1 MFSAME
7 NQEMHPSFMRLL
19 ACAKE
24 ATADTRTPIHDIRDL
39 RRVMN
44 ESSATFT
51 NWKGMERGVSAQGAR
66 KAEELFG
73 CSDSYILEGK
83 LPQWIKPPSA
93 KQSSSKELT
102 LADGQNRPYEGHST
116 GSNWTIP
123 STSENR
129 GFTDRIPDGTTRIS
143 APAIE
148 WADVEVGLM
157 KLNREW
163 PAEARVIFTAVTPQV
178 SDFVKSL
185 VVPESKISTIAP
197 GDCIAVDPKA
207 KPWDDCVVLV
217 RLKSGRH
224 ELFRYRALAGDGW
237 EAVIPGEHPLD
248 SERHGLTLMGVVVG
262 LNKLRF

>member
-1 MFSAME
+1 
-7 NQEMHPSFMRLL
+7 MHPSFMRLL

-73 CSDSYILEGK
+73 CSDAYILEGR

-93 KQSSSKELT
+93 KQLMP
-102 LADGQNRPYEGHST
+102 ADGRNRPHENYLTESGRSV
-116 GSNWTIP
+116 S
-123 STSENR
+123 SVSEKQ
-129 GFTDRIPDGTTRIS
+129 GFTEAIPDGTTRIS

-163 PAEARVIFTAVTPQV
+163 PTEARVTFTAVTPQV

-185 VVPESKISTIAP
+185 VVPESKIPTIAP
-197 GDCIAVDPKA
+197 GDCIAVDSQA

-217 RLKSGRH
+217 KTKGGRV

-237 EAVIPGEHPLD
+237 EAVVPGEHPLD
-248 SERHGLTLMGVVVG
+248 SVRHGLTLMGVVVG